1 MRWGKGSKSNPLTVF
16 QPPLV
21 YRKTAMKTLKEYLKI
36 ESVLKMTLN
45 DSQVR
50 QIQSYQK
57 SIKEKDIKPLAVK
70 DLHITLLDGNEWKK
84 IRNEYKGKELKEIDF
99 NITFGKPQRIEGENG
114 RVSYYSKII
123 QQKQM
128 NEYVKGLVG
137 VVNRGRVYHVSIGNR
152 TGKGGDSVKE
162 VT

>member
-1 MRWGKGSKSNPLTVF
+1 
-16 QPPLV
+16 
-21 YRKTAMKTLKEYLKI
+21 MKTLKEYLKI

-57 SIKEKDIKPLAVK
+57 TIPDKDIKPLAVK

-99 NITFGKPQRIEGENG
+99 NITFEKPKRIEGENG
-114 RVSYYSKII
+114 RVSYYSKIT

-128 NEYVKGLVG
+128 NEYVKRLVG
-137 VVNRGRVYHVSIGNR
+137 VVNRNRVYHVSIGNR
-152 TGKGGDSVKE
+152 TGRVGDSVRE
-162 VT
+162 VS

>member
-1 MRWGKGSKSNPLTVF
+1 
-16 QPPLV
+16 
-21 YRKTAMKTLKEYLKI
+21 MKTLKEYLKI

-45 DSQVR
+45 DSQAR
-50 QIQSYQK
+50 QIQTYQK
-57 SIKEKDIKPLAVK
+57 TIPDKDIKPLAVK

-152 TGKGGDSVKE
+152 TGKGGDSVRE

>member
-1 MRWGKGSKSNPLTVF
+1 
-16 QPPLV
+16 
-21 YRKTAMKTLKEYLKI
+21 MKTLKEYLKI

-50 QIQSYQK
+50 QVQSFQK
-57 SIKEKDIKPLAVK
+57 SIPDKDIKPLAVK

-99 NITFGKPQRIEGENG
+99 NITFEKPKRIEGPNG

-152 TGKGGDSVKE
+152 TGKIGDSVRE

>member
-1 MRWGKGSKSNPLTVF
+1 
-16 QPPLV
+16 
-21 YRKTAMKTLKEYLKI
+21 MKTLKEYLKI

-45 DSQVR
+45 DAQIR
-50 QIQSYQK
+50 QIQKQQK
-57 SIKEKDIKPLAVK
+57 SITEKDIKPLAVK

-99 NITFGKPQRIEGENG
+99 NITFEKPQRVEGENG
-114 RVSYYSKII
+114 RVSYYSKIT

-128 NEYVKGLVG
+128 NEYVKRLVG
-137 VVNRGRVYHVSIGNR
+137 VVNRGRVYHVSIGNK
-152 TGKGGDSVKE
+152 TGKVGDSVRD

>member
-1 MRWGKGSKSNPLTVF
+1 
-16 QPPLV
+16 
-21 YRKTAMKTLKEYLKI
+21 MKTLKEYLKI

-50 QIQSYQK
+50 QIQSYQNT
-57 SIKEKDIKPLAVK
+57 IPDKDIKPLAVK

-128 NEYVKGLVG
+128 HDYVKGLVG
-137 VVNRGRVYHVSIGNR
+137 AVNRGRVYHVSIGNR
-152 TGKGGDSVKE
+152 TGKGGDSVRE